1 MKRRIV
7 FTSVVTI
14 VLCLCILT
22 GSTFALFTSEDKVNI
37 AVTAGAVK
45 VEAKVDSIIKTYT
58 KFADPTKLTESFQDL
73 SGTSGVYAF
82 QNGGKAQLVDNNKK
96 LVLTNIAPGDAVDLK
111 ISVKNTSTI
120 AVKYLVR
127 CTVETDAGTQE
138 LEITVNNI
146 KAIKQ
151 GENVYSTGWDKMDP
165 TEEIGVTVWLPEA
178 VGNAYQG
185 KAATITF
192 TVYAIQ
198 SNVTDSA
205 ANTEFG
211 ITP

>member
-14 VLCLCILT
+14 ALCLCILT

-37 AVTAGAVK
+37 AVTAGTVK
-45 VEAKVDSIIKTYT
+45 VEAKVDSITRTYT
-58 KFADPTKLTESFQDL
+58 DFTDPTKLTEGFEDRI
-73 SGTSGVYAF
+73 GTSGVYAF
-82 QNGGKAQLVDNNKK
+82 QNGGTAQLVDNSKK

-165 TEEIGVTVWLPEA
+165 TEDISVTVWLPEA

-205 ANTEFG
+205 ANTQFG
-211 ITP
+211 LN

>member
-1 MKRRIV
+1 MYSRYADSKGWRIEI
-7 FTSVVTI
+7 TNAEE
-14 VLCLCILT
+14 
-22 GSTFALFTSEDKVNI
+22 G
-37 AVTAGAVK
+37 TAGGYSQIEFMVK
-45 VEAKVDSIIKTYT
+45 
-58 KFADPTKLTESFQDL
+58 
-73 SGTSGVYAF
+73 
-82 QNGGKAQLVDNNKK
+82 
-96 LVLTNIAPGDAVDLK
+96 
-111 ISVKNTSTI
+111 
-120 AVKYLVR
+120 
-127 CTVETDAGTQE
+127 
-138 LEITVNNI
+138 
-146 KAIKQ
+146 